1 MIRNS
6 GVWLQILATGF
17 AFFLSAV
24 VLQPAMAALLY
35 PGGLPHPN
43 AIPGFS
49 GTVQLIHDADN
60 NPITPNQYY
69 GDIEYAVFNSA
80 NFPIAFPGED
90 APNLGLPDGE
100 VFYAFQVYNAGTRGD
115 ITTFT
120 AGLADLAPFGDGL
133 DDNEFVNLGD
143 QDYVAGTGQDPSSS
157 NVTASAIYG
166 AANGSSVR
174 FNFGTAAA
182 ARLNAGE
189 WSSVLFYTSPHGPRW
204 DNGSTLSGQGPS
216 RIPAPEFGIDDNG
229 IPEPASL
236 GLMSLGMLGWLGCS
250 RRR

>member
-6 GVWLQILATGF
+6 GVRLQIIATGF
-17 AFFLSAV
+17 AFLLSAV
-24 VLQPAMAALLY
+24 VLQPALAGLLY

-49 GTVQLIHDADN
+49 GTVQLQHDADN
-60 NPITPNQYY
+60 NPLTLNQYY
-69 GDIEYAVFNSA
+69 GDIEYAVFNST
-80 NFPIAFPGED
+80 NFPIAFPGEVV
-90 APNLGLPDGE
+90 AAGE
-100 VFYAFQVYNAGTRGD
+100 VVYAFQVYNAGARGD

-120 AGLADLAPFGDGL
+120 AGLADLAPLGDGL

-143 QDYVAGTGQDPSSS
+143 QDFIAGTGQNPSSS

-182 ARLNAGE
+182 DRLNAGE

-204 DNGSTLSGQGPS
+204 DNGSTSSGQGQS
-216 RIPAPEFGIDDNG
+216 RIPGPEFGIDDNG

-236 GLMSLGMLGWLGCS
+236 ALMSLGMLGWLGCS